1 MDKVTCI
8 GLDIAKNVFQVHG
21 VDAQGKIVVRRTLTR
36 SRVREFFAKLPPCLV
51 GIEACASA
59 HYWARELRKL
69 GHEVRLMAGQF
80 VAAYRKS
87 GKNDANDAESICE
100 AVRRPSMRFVAV
112 KSEEQ
117 QAVLVLHRAR
127 SLAVQMRTAQANQI
141 RSLLGEFGI
150 VLPQGI
156 HKLRERL
163 PDVLEDAEN
172 GLPGLARV
180 AVCELM
186 EEFHH
191 QDERVAGYE
200 RQINRLAAQ
209 SEPAKRL
216 MQIEGVGPITATAL
230 VASIGDPR
238 LFDSG
243 RQFAAWLGLTP
254 RQHSSGGKARLGSIT
269 KRGDVY
275 LRTLL
280 VHGAR
285 AVMRTIERRSDANSA
300 WARALEARSGKN
312 VAAVALAAKHA
323 RIIWAM
329 LAKGSDYRS
338 PRRLAETLDT
348 KGFACREGE
357 IAGDIG

>member
-1 MDKVTCI
+1 MDKVTSI
-8 GLDIAKNVFQVHG
+8 GLDIGKNVFQVHG

-36 SRVREFFAKLPPCLV
+36 SRVKEFFVKIPPCLV
-51 GIEACASA
+51 GIEACGSA

-100 AVRRPSMRFVAV
+100 AVRRPNMRFVPI

-117 QAVLVLHRAR
+117 QAVLVVHRAR
-127 SLAVQMRTAQANQI
+127 SLAVQMRTAQVNQI
-141 RSLLGEFGI
+141 RCLLGEFGI
-150 VLPQGI
+150 VLPQGV
-156 HKLRERL
+156 HKLREQL

-172 GLPGLARV
+172 GLPGLARL
-180 AVCELM
+180 ALSELM

-191 QDERVAGYE
+191 QDERVVGYD
-200 RQINRLAAQ
+200 RQIDRLAAQ

-230 VASIGDPR
+230 VASVGDPR

-285 AVMRTIERRSDANSA
+285 AVMRTIERRSDAKSA
-300 WARALEARSGKN
+300 WARALEARGGKN

-329 LAKGSDYRS
+329 LAKGSDYWS
-338 PRRLAETLDT
+338 P
-348 KGFACREGE
+348 GP
-357 IAGDIG
+357 AGDVGRSRKAPLLAGGGMQAT